1 MARFKYDPK
10 TYSVLESGI
19 HIAQVIAGK
28 NGITKGNDN
37 DPEQY
42 PMMMLTVSTVPVKRR
57 LFYHLIF
64 GGRGFFTVR
73 DFCASAE
80 LELPE
85 EEEGPEELSLPIEDC
100 LNRIVYALVR
110 QEEDNGGILRARV
123 KRLLSRDQ
131 ALNRNPDLEVIPL
144 PPDVPAPKRV
154 AMVPAS
160 PINIVAEPPA
170 ESATGASNDHDGQG
184 EFPL

>member
-1 MARFKYDPK
+1 MRFQYDPQK
-10 TYSVLESGI
+10 YSVLDSGLY
-19 HIAQVIAGK
+19 IAQVISGK

-42 PMMMLTVSTVPVKRR
+42 PMMVLTMSTMPAKRR

-64 GGRGFFTVR
+64 GGRGFFTVE

-85 EEEGPEELSLPIEDC
+85 DGPEELSLPIEDC

-110 QEEDNGGILRARV
+110 QEEDSGGILRARV
-123 KRLLSRDQ
+123 KRLFPRDR
-131 ALNRNPDLEVIPL
+131 ALHLDSDLELIPL
-144 PPDVPAPKRV
+144 PPNVPAPKQV
-154 AMVPAS
+154 ATVPAS
-160 PINIVAEPPA
+160 RTVAEPPA
-170 ESATGASNDHDGQG
+170 KSANGASDGHHDQG
-184 EFPL
+184 ELSL